1 MKKNIIIVNSHQN
14 NGGNIVLEKLSYLL
28 HESGLNA
35 KTFYVEKFPAPNEKM
50 TQFWRQWFSYTIKY
64 HIRVVLYSLFK
75 NTFLINKD
83 RFRDIEQIPVKGVK
97 EKYLPFFNKKNTIVI
112 YPEVIYGNFLNAKNV
127 VRWLLYHYKWTNDTA
142 AYNTDDLFICYR
154 MIFNDWTLN
163 PNGYE
168 VTISHFDTELYRRY
182 NYGQREGNCYI
193 IRKGQKRSDLPV
205 EYDGPII
212 DDLSEKEKVDVL
224 NRCKFCYCYDTQTF
238 YARIAAICGCI
249 PIVMPE
255 PGKSK
260 ADYRSEG
267 ELNTPGVAWGNTLE
281 EIEYAIQTRGE
292 LLKDMDFD
300 SKNNKNVEKL
310 KDILI
315 RRFE

>member
-1 MKKNIIIVNSHQN
+1 MKNIIIVNSHGTF
-14 NGGNIVLEKLSYLL
+14 GGNIVLEKLSLL
-28 HESGLNA
+28 LREHGLNA
-35 KTFYVEKFPAPNEKM
+35 KTFYIKKFPGPYENM
-50 TQFWRQWFSYTIKY
+50 TLFWRQWFSYTIKY

-75 NTFLINKD
+75 NTSLINKEK
-83 RFRDIEQIPVKGVK
+83 FRDIEQIPVKGVT

-112 YPEVIYGNFLNAKNV
+112 YPEVVYGNFLNARNV
-127 VRWLLYHYKWTNDTA
+127 VHWLLYHYKWTNDTA

-193 IRKGQKRSDLPV
+193 IRKGQKRSDLPFQ
-205 EYDGPII
+205 YDGPII
-212 DDLSEKEKVDVL
+212 DDLPEKEKVEVL
-224 NRCKFCYCYDTQTF
+224 NKVKYCYCYDTQTF

-249 PIVMPE
+249 PIVMLE

-267 ELNTPGVAWGNTLE
+267 ELYTPGVAWGNALE
-281 EIEYAIQTRGE
+281 EIEYAKRTREE
-292 LLKDMDFD
+292 LLKEMDFD
-300 SKNNKNVEKL
+300 CRNNENINKM

-315 RRFE
+315 RRFG